1 MKSATRFTSPPPA
14 KSQSYYR
21 YRPSE
26 VVGVI
31 TTPDCK
37 AVYDHTGKL
46 VFTSKIQ
53 EVGVWNVRQGNLVKS
68 LSYEDNNY
76 PYAPRGEV
84 STLTRSG
91 DQKSVCV
98 GYTTGE
104 VRVYNYITG

>member
-1 MKSATRFTSPPPA
+1 MK
-14 KSQSYYR
+14 SYYR

-53 EVGVWNVRQGNLVKS
+53 EVGVWNVRQGNLVSRCYLDTFS
-68 LSYEDNNY
+68 LFEPNVSFLMHTS
-76 PYAPRGEV
+76 GEI
-84 STLTRSG
+84 SFLRR
-91 DQKSVCV
+91 Q
-98 GYTTGE
+98 
-104 VRVYNYITG
+104 